1 MIGEMMIM
9 PTEIIIATL
18 ALVGTLAGSYFSNR
32 KNNALMAYRMEQLER
47 KVDRLDTSS
56 DLQKLRERVAR
67 LEERVG
73 GGE

>member
-1 MIGEMMIM
+1 MGVEIIM
-9 PTEIIIATL
+9 PTEIIIALL

-32 KNNALMAYRMEQLER
+32 KNNALIEYRLQQVER
-47 KVDRLDTSS
+47 KVEKLDVTA

>member
-1 MIGEMMIM
+1 MGEGITV
-9 PTEIIIATL
+9 PTEIIIAGL

-32 KNNALMAYRMEQLER
+32 KNNALIEYRLQQVER
-47 KVDRLDTSS
+47 KVEKLDVTAE
-56 DLQKLRERVAR
+56 LQKLRERVAR

>member
-1 MIGEMMIM
+1 M
-9 PTEIIIATL
+9 PTEIIIALL

-32 KNNALMAYRMEQLER
+32 KNNALIEYRLQQVER
-47 KVDRLDTSS
+47 KVEKLDVTA

>member
-1 MIGEMMIM
+1 MTGEMMIM
-9 PTEIIIATL
+9 PTEIIIAAL

-32 KNNALMAYRMEQLER
+32 KNNALIEYRLQQVER
-47 KVDRLDTSS
+47 KVEKLDVTAE
-56 DLQKLRERVAR
+56 LQKLRERVAR

>member
-1 MIGEMMIM
+1 MTGEMMTM
-9 PTEIIIATL
+9 PTEIIIAAL

-32 KNNALMAYRMEQLER
+32 KNNALIEYRLQQVER
-47 KVDRLDTSS
+47 KVEKLDVTAE
-56 DLQKLRERVAR
+56 LQKLRERVAR